1 MILLHLEED
10 KVTHQHLEEG
20 KEILLH
26 LEADKVTH
34 QHLEEDKEI
43 LLHLGNMA
51 IHLLHLA
58 DKEFLSSGNEVEHL
72 EGSSLLIL
80 AVVQKKTLD
89 HFEKAQRSYL
99 ATAKKSSSS
108 LT

>member
-10 KVTHQHLEEG
+10 KVTHQHLGEG

-26 LEADKVTH
+26 LEADK
-34 QHLEEDKEI
+34 EI
-43 LLHLGNMA
+43 LLHYGDMA

-72 EGSSLLIL
+72 AGSSLLIL

>member
-1 MILLHLEED
+1 MIR
-10 KVTHQHLEEG
+10 QHLEEG

-26 LEADKVTH
+26 LEEGKVTH

-43 LLHLGNMA
+43 PLHLEEDKVILLHLGDMA

-72 EGSSLLIL
+72 AGSSLLIL